1 MYKRRKENIIGKVI
15 KRKRQNPYAR
25 IDWDKAKELFRDPI
39 ILSKGDKSRL
49 FPSRKEILHVLA
61 AAGTIGLTF
70 AFPKVGASIGSLLLG
85 DKHYR
90 DWRSDQIISQ
100 LEKQKYVEIEY
111 KKNGS
116 ITVKITKNGM
126 TRALTY
132 RINMMMV
139 SKPKRWDKKW
149 RVVIFD
155 IPDKYKRV
163 RDIFR
168 LRLKQLNLYKLQ
180 ESVYVSPYP
189 CFHEV
194 EFLRELYG
202 VSFTVRYLLVDKIE
216 EDELLRSYFELN

>member
-1 MYKRRKENIIGKVI
+1 MYKLRKEKIIGKVI

-39 ILSKGDKSRL
+39 NPSEEDKSKL

-61 AAGTIGLTF
+61 AAGAIGLTF
-70 AFPKVGASIGSLLLG
+70 AFPKIGASIGGLLLG

-100 LEKQKYVEIEY
+100 LEKQKYVAIKY
-111 KKNGS
+111 NDSGS
-116 ITVKITKNGM
+116 ITIKITKDGM
-126 TRALTY
+126 NRALTY
-132 RINMMMV
+132 QLDMMRV
-139 SKPKRWDKKW
+139 RKPKRWNKKW

-155 IPDKYKRV
+155 IPEKYKRV

-189 CFHEV
+189 CFYEV

-216 EDELLRSYFELN
+216 DDELLRGYFELN